1 MSEPT
6 TVLTDYALAAVS
18 AFLGCKLIPYSRF
31 WSLAFAALALG
42 ALLGGT
48 WHGFRQSDLLWK
60 ATTLSVGV
68 ASFGMVAGSA
78 DGVTAGKLRGGL
90 ITFAGV
96 KLIAYAAWMLYHD
109 DFIWVVADTASA
121 LLIVAMLHAWRFSG
135 WILSGVAV
143 SVLAGLAQA
152 SGFALHERFNH
163 NDLYHVLQIGAMFLF
178 YRGVRTYATD
188 GRRPSTY
195 AKTRR
200 F

>member
-18 AFLGCKLIPYSRF
+18 ILLGLKLIEKSKLWAVAFL
-31 WSLAFAALALG
+31 ALGLG

-48 WHGFRQSDLLWK
+48 WHGFWQSDLLWK
-60 ATTLSVGV
+60 ATTLSVGI

-78 DGVTAGKLRGGL
+78 FETTSGIVRRALMV
-90 ITFAGV
+90 FAAL
-96 KLIAYAAWMLYHD
+96 KLIVYVGWMLHHD

-121 LLIVAMLHAWRFSG
+121 LLIVAILHAWRFSG
-135 WILSGVAV
+135 WILLGVAV

-163 NDLYHVLQIGAMFLF
+163 NDLYHVLQIAAMFLF
-178 YRGVRTYATD
+178 YRGVRV
-188 GRRPSTY
+188 
-195 AKTRR
+195 
-200 F
+200 